1 VSTQQTPHSILW
13 MVCVSTQR
21 TPHSILWMVCV
32 STQQTPHSILWM
44 VCVSTQQTPHSI
56 LWMVCVSTQR
66 TPHNILWAFALL
78 CRSACAYIR
87 IHNTHARSVSN
98 RRKCPTSRRAPCWGS
113 IDRDATHSQHMF
125 PMGSFRL
132 KNSIFENESIMI
144 KIEQAYRGELSV
156 SKIVSNL

>member
-1 VSTQQTPHSILW
+1 
-13 MVCVSTQR
+13 
-21 TPHSILWMVCV
+21 
-32 STQQTPHSILWM
+32 
-44 VCVSTQQTPHSI
+44 
-56 LWMVCVSTQR
+56 MVCVSTQR

-87 IHNTHARSVSN
+87 IHNTHAHSVSN

-156 SKIVSNL
+156 SKIVSNLWIVTLFYVAAHTARTGWTLPQLCIHFATVSVYTYVTASPIFLPALWREARD